1 MSLKMSDYQNKQRF
15 DNISTTSLAKILAYQ
30 KLASCRTLT
39 GCRLRQSWLTHLV
52 TVPLFFILPSHLIKG
67 FTQKG

>member
-1 MSLKMSDYQNKQRF
+1 MSLKISDYQNKLRF
-15 DNISTTSLAKILAYQ
+15 DNISMTSLAKILAYQ

-52 TVPLFFILPSHLIKG
+52 TVPLFFILPINLKQG
-67 FTQKG
+67 FTQ